1 MIDPKDQKIAML
13 EQQVHKLSR
22 QIAELAQRLSFLERE
37 NGRRKQDVNIL
48 ARKG

>member
-1 MIDPKDQKIAML
+1 MSDPKDQKIAML
-13 EQQVHKLSR
+13 EQQVHTMSR
-22 QIAELAQRLSFLERE
+22 QIAELAKRLSFLERE